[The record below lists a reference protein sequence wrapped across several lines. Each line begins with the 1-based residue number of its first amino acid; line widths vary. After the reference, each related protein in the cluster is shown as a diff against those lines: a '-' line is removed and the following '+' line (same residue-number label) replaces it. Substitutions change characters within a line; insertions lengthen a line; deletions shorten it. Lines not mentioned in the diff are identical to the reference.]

1 MSEAPPPANHRFPTT
16 RWTLVGR
23 LHHQDQA
30 VVRRALDELCAQ
42 YHYPLYCHIR
52 RRGFDHADAEDALHD
67 FLAKLLRND
76 AFHAVAEEK
85 GRLRS
90 FLAVSLQR
98 FLIDWRKRQARG
110 VRLHALDPAELESR
124 YLREVA
130 PGTDDPEILFDRKWA
145 HALIHR
151 TLDTL
156 AAAYLEKG
164 KGPLFD
170 ALRPVLLAGGSLR
183 GGELTLPGEA
193 DAKDKIGG
201 ERGAW
206 RGLCRRRWWGGRH
219 GEGCRRRKSLR
230 RDKFSMSNRARP
242 GKAEVGGGRQV
253 ALLSPRPAS
262 SPPTKPP
269 TSASTSAPRSSMP
282 SAASTSRSSPGESRR

>member
-183 GGELTLPGEA
+183 GEDCGRLAAAIGLKENTLRVALHRLLGEFRRALEHEVLQTVSSPAEVEA
-193 DAKDKIGG
+193 EIQHLVQA
-201 ERGAW
+201 
-206 RGLCRRRWWGGRH
+206 
-219 GEGCRRRKSLR
+219 LR
-230 RDKFSMSNRARP
+230 RP
-242 GKAEVGGGRQV
+242 
-253 ALLSPRPAS
+253 
-262 SPPTKPP
+262 
-269 TSASTSAPRSSMP
+269 
-282 SAASTSRSSPGESRR
+282 